1 MDHNTRIKGMRQKEL
16 RLALICYGGV
26 SLAVYM
32 HGITKEIWRLTRASR
47 NFHANEPRV
56 SHSQGI
62 YRELLEELSN
72 EHRLKL
78 RVMPDIIAG
87 TSAGG
92 INGIYLAQAIAT
104 GQSLEP
110 LTDLWLDCA
119 DIDILLDPDARP
131 FSRFSKFW
139 AQPLVWLALSRPGG
153 TVERTVAKETR
164 NEVKTK
170 LSRLIRARWFAPP
183 FSGVGF
189 SRLLYNAFDAMEA
202 AERGPKL
209 LPTGQPLDL
218 YVTVTDFFGHLER
231 MRLNSPSEVV
241 ETEHRLTIGFT
252 ATRGENDVLGDS
264 AELTFAARATASF
277 PGAFP
282 PLTVHEIDQL
292 LKSKEREWPGR
303 ENFLKRTYPRQYA
316 TGEGEE
322 TVLIDGA
329 VLTNA
334 PFGQAM
340 DALKNRPAHREVDRR
355 VVYIDPKPD
364 FYQPRDKVDD
374 NDGSEKKAERKKRL
388 PGFFSTIF
396 GAISDIPREQPIRDN
411 LEMIED
417 RSNRVRRMLQITDN
431 LRDDVEDVVN
441 KLFGRTF
448 FLDSPTPKRL
458 SQWRNKAQAKAA
470 NMAGFTYAA
479 YGQLKLNGIIEDI
492 VASLRRAYLE
502 PSAVYQYEMRE
513 KFWEHLSGQGLN
525 HLADANGGA
534 TDEAI
539 AFFREHDLGFRV
551 RRLRFLARRL
561 GNDIAKSSSA
571 PHQTIIAMHDTIY
584 NCLALYLDVEGRG
597 RDGEDFA
604 DIAAIALENP
614 RLALER
620 LGKARSLRDIDTVI
634 DTKLSDA
641 LSLLPKQERRE
652 LLLAYLGFPFYDIAT
667 LPLLQGEGMDEF
679 DPIKVDRISPDDAQS
694 IRKGRADATLR
705 GIEFNSF
712 GAFFSRSYR
721 ENDYI
726 WGRLH
731 GAERMIDLVV
741 STLDGESQMAEK
753 RIRHY
758 KKSMFLAILDE
769 EQERLPLSK
778 KLITKIRGEV
788 EQSFAEGLHN

>member
-1 MDHNTRIKGMRQKEL
+1 MRQKEL

-47 NFHANEPRV
+47 NFHANDARV
-56 SHSQGI
+56 ANSQGI
-62 YRELLEELSN
+62 YRELIEELAEKHN
-72 EHRLKL
+72 LKL
-78 RVMPDIIAG
+78 RILPDIIAG

-92 INGIYLAQAIAT
+92 INGVYLAQAIAT

-131 FSRFSKFW
+131 FSRFTKFW

-153 TVERTVAKETR
+153 AVERTVAKETR

-170 LSRLIRARWFAPP
+170 LSKLIRARWFAPP
-183 FSGVGF
+183 FSGIGF

-202 AERGPKL
+202 SEKGPKL

-241 ETEHRLTIGFT
+241 ETEHRLTISFT
-252 ATRGENDVLGDS
+252 ATRGEEEVLGNP

-282 PLTVHEIDQL
+282 PLTVHEIDQML
-292 LKSKEREWPGR
+292 AEKERDWPNR
-303 ENFLKRTYPRQYA
+303 QDFLRRIYPRQYA
-316 TGEGEE
+316 TGEGDE

-334 PFGQAM
+334 PFGQAL

-364 FYQPRDKVDD
+364 FYQPRDDVK
-374 NDGSEKKAERKKRL
+374 NGSSADKKEQWQKRL

-431 LRDDVEDVVN
+431 LREDVEEVVG

-448 FLDSPTPKRL
+448 FLNSPTPKRL
-458 SQWRNKAQAKAA
+458 ALWRNKAQDKAA
-470 NMAGFTYAA
+470 AMAGFTYAA

-492 VASLRRAYLE
+492 IASLRRAHPE
-502 PSAVYQYEMRE
+502 PSALYQFELRE
-513 KFWEHLSGQGLN
+513 KFWEHLYAQGLH
-525 HLADANGGA
+525 HLADSKGGA
-534 TDEAI
+534 TPAAI
-539 AFFREHDLGFRV
+539 NFFREHDLGFRV

-561 GNDIAKSSSA
+561 GNDIAQAGNA
-571 PHQTIIAMHDTIY
+571 PRQAVMALHDTIY
-584 NCLALYLDVEGRG
+584 SCLAHYLNAEA
-597 RDGEDFA
+597 RDQNGETFE
-604 DIAAIALENP
+604 DIAVTASDDP
-614 RLALER
+614 RLALEL
-620 LGKARSLRDIDTVI
+620 LGKARSLRQI
-634 DTKLSDA
+634 DA
-641 LSLLPKQERRE
+641 LVDAELSEALAILPKQERRE

-694 IRKGRADATLR
+694 IRKGGADATLR

-712 GAFFSRSYR
+712 GAFFSRIYR
-721 ENDYI
+721 ENDYL

-731 GAERMIDLVV
+731 GAERMIDLVI
-741 STLDGESQMAEK
+741 STLSDDNKMPVE
-753 RIRHY
+753 RVRHY
-758 KKSMFLAILDE
+758 KQAMFLAILDE
-769 EQERLPLSK
+769 ERERLPRSQ
-778 KLITKIRGEV
+778 KLIKKIRGEV
-788 EQSFAEGLHN
+788 ETAFSDLR

>member
-1 MDHNTRIKGMRQKEL
+1 MRQKEL

-47 NFHANEPRV
+47 NFHANDPHV
-56 SHSQGI
+56 DNSQAI
-62 YRELLEELSN
+62 YRELLEELAN

-78 RVMPDIIAG
+78 RVLPDIIAG

-131 FSRFSKFW
+131 FSRFTKFW

-183 FSGVGF
+183 FSGLGF
-189 SRLLYNAFDAMEA
+189 SRLLYNAFDAMAA
-202 AERGPKL
+202 AEPGPKL
-209 LPTGQPLDL
+209 LPNGQPLDL

-231 MRLNSPSEVV
+231 MRLNSPAEVV
-241 ETEHRLTIGFT
+241 ETEHRLTISFK
-252 ATRGENDVLGDS
+252 AIRGKDASLGDA

-282 PLTVHEIDQL
+282 PFTVHEIDQL
-292 LKSKEREWPGR
+292 LASKEHGWPTR
-303 ENFLKRTYPRQYA
+303 QKFLERIYPRQFA

-340 DALKNRPAHREVDRR
+340 AALKKRPAHREIDRR

-364 FYQPRDKVDD
+364 YYQPRQPM
-374 NDGSEKKAERKKRL
+374 KKDSGAGKINTQQDRRKKRL

-411 LEMIED
+411 LEMIEA
-417 RSNRVRRMLQITDN
+417 RSNRVRRMRQITEN
-431 LRDDVEDVVN
+431 LREDVEDVVG

-448 FLDSPTPKRL
+448 FLDRPTPKRL

-470 NMAGFTYAA
+470 NLAGFTYAA

-492 VASLRRAYLE
+492 ISSLRRAQPDTCSVLPFE
-502 PSAVYQYEMRE
+502 LRE
-513 KFWEHLSGQGLN
+513 KFWDHLSTSGLT
-525 HLADANGGA
+525 HLADAKGGA
-534 TDEAI
+534 TADAI
-539 AFFREHDLGFRV
+539 AFFREHDLGFRI

-561 GNDIAKSSSA
+561 GDDIANKSQA
-571 PHQTIIAMHDTIY
+571 PHETIIAMHDVIY
-584 NCLALYLDVEGRG
+584 ECLARYLAVESCGH
-597 RDGEDFA
+597 DGNDFA
-604 DIAAIALENP
+604 AIAAVALENP
-614 RLALER
+614 KMALDH
-620 LGKARSLRDIDTVI
+620 LGKARNLREI
-634 DTKLSDA
+634 DA
-641 LSLLPKQERRE
+641 LVDAELSEALEIMPKQERRI

-721 ENDYI
+721 ENDYL

-731 GAERMIDLVV
+731 GAERMIDLIA
-741 STLDGESQMAEK
+741 STVDSETKMPES
-753 RIRHY
+753 RIRDY
-758 KKSMFLAILDE
+758 KKRMFLAILE
-769 EQERLPLSK
+769 EESTRLPRSK
-778 KLITKIRGEV
+778 RLIKTIKEEV
-788 EQSFAEGLHN
+788 ISAFSQG

>member
-1 MDHNTRIKGMRQKEL
+1 MRQKEL

-47 NFHANEPRV
+47 NFHANDPHV
-56 SHSQGI
+56 DNSQAI
-62 YRELLEELSN
+62 YRELLEELAS
-72 EHRLKL
+72 EHLLKL

-131 FSRFSKFW
+131 FSRFTKFW

-153 TVERTVAKETR
+153 AVERTVAKETR

-183 FSGVGF
+183 FSGLGF
-189 SRLLYNAFDAMEA
+189 SRLLYNAFDAMAA
-202 AERGPKL
+202 AEPGPKL

-241 ETEHRLTIGFT
+241 ETEHRLTISFK
-252 ATRGENDVLGDS
+252 ATRGKNASLGDA

-282 PLTVHEIDQL
+282 PLTIHEIDQL
-292 LKSKEREWPGR
+292 LTSKEREWPGR
-303 ENFLKRTYPRQYA
+303 QKFLERIYPRQFA

-364 FYQPRDKVDD
+364 FYQPRERM
-374 NDGSEKKAERKKRL
+374 EKNADTKQTNSNQDARKNQL

-411 LEMIED
+411 LEIIED
-417 RSNRVRRMLQITDN
+417 RSNRVRRMRQITDN
-431 LRDDVEDVVN
+431 LREDVEDVVS

-448 FLDSPTPKRL
+448 FLDKPTPKRL

-470 NMAGFTYAA
+470 NLAGFTYAA

-492 VASLRRAYLE
+492 ISTLRRAQPDPCSVFPFEL
-502 PSAVYQYEMRE
+502 RE
-513 KFWEHLSGQGLN
+513 KFWDHLSANGLT
-525 HLADANGGA
+525 HLADSKGGA
-534 TDEAI
+534 TADAI

-561 GNDIAKSSSA
+561 GDDIANTGQA
-571 PHQTIIAMHDTIY
+571 PHEIIIAMHDAIY
-584 NCLALYLDVEGRG
+584 ACLARYLEVESCGH
-597 RDGEDFA
+597 DGNDFG
-604 DIAAIALENP
+604 AIAEIALDNP
-614 RLALER
+614 KLALEQ
-620 LGKARSLRDIDTVI
+620 LGKARSLRDIDAIV
-634 DTKLSDA
+634 DAELSEA
-641 LSLLPKQERRE
+641 LEIMPKQERRV

-721 ENDYI
+721 ENDYL

-741 STLDGESQMAEK
+741 STLSSDNKMPDS
-753 RIRHY
+753 RIRDY
-758 KKSMFLAILDE
+758 KQRMFLAILDE
-769 EQERLPLSK
+769 ESERLPRSK
-778 KLITKIRGEV
+778 RLIKTIRAEV
-788 EQSFAEGLHN
+788 ISAFAQG